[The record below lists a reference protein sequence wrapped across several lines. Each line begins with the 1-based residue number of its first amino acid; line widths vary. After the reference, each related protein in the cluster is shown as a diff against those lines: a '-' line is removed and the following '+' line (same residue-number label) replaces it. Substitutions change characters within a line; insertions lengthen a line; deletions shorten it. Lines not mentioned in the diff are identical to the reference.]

1 MLILLVED
9 SPTQAEMARLRLEAR
24 GASVVLA
31 ADLAG
36 ALEQLRQAEIDVILL
51 DLTLP
56 DSSGLET
63 FYRIRAA
70 CDAPVVIWTSDDNA
84 EMAMRTMKK
93 GAQDYLIKG
102 KTSDDSVMR
111 VLNYAI
117 ERSNVEKA
125 LVKSEKRLRI
135 LLENTYDAFISMDSH
150 WHITDWNV
158 QAERT
163 FGWSRSE
170 ALGRP
175 LSMIVP
181 SHLRRKYTRELAAFF
196 HQQTEPNARLTD
208 VLIAVHKDG
217 HEFPIEMGTFRVKG
231 DDNFMFCAFGRDIS
245 ERKRM
250 ESELESRVQERTAE
264 LMQSNEELK
273 QFAKIASHD
282 LQEPLR
288 AVQGFVNLLMES
300 TKGQLSKDCEEY
312 MDYILDGTQRMQQ
325 LIQAVLLHSSI
336 TAEARER
343 DVPLTDCGSVL
354 EEVLANL
361 DASIKE
367 ADAYLEVDYLPE
379 VAVDR
384 SQLVQLFQNLI
395 SNAIKYRGEESPQI
409 FISAEKTVDEWVFS
423 VRDNGIGIEGKYA
436 DKIFDMFAR
445 LHGKTKY
452 KGTGM
457 GLAICKK
464 IVNMHGGRIWV
475 ESELGQGCIF
485 LFTLPAT
492 SKPLRR
498 VSMESNIEILLVE
511 DTPSDVRLTQ
521 EALKRSELKYNL
533 TVVNDGVEAMELL
546 TSLKDKDAQGKKLP
560 DVILL
565 DLNMPRKNGH
575 EVLHDISQDATLKEI
590 PVVLLT
596 VSQRDEDVMEALRTK
611 MNYYLAKPVTSTKLA
626 VLLRAIFELQYE
638 PAVERRP
645 VASETHVRLVLAGN
659 PHTALSI
666 LTKLAHD
673 ENYKIR
679 VRVAENPETPEHLLK
694 ELANDKHYEVRIG
707 VAENP
712 RVPLHLLEQLSRD
725 ENDDVKLALAG
736 NDKVPTNILARLVDD
751 PNTFVSA
758 SANKTLAGLASGSA
772 R

>member
-1 MLILLVED
+1 MLVLLVED
-9 SPTQAEMARLRLEAR
+9 SPTQAEIAKGRLEAR
-24 GASVVLA
+24 GAAVEVTPTLA
-31 ADLAG
+31 E
-36 ALEQLRQAEIDVILL
+36 ALQRLRQPGVDVILL

-56 DSSGLET
+56 DSTGLET
-63 FYRIRAA
+63 FYRVRASS
-70 CDAPVVIWTSDDNA
+70 DVPVVIWTGDDNA

-125 LVKSEKRLRI
+125 LVRSEKRLRI

-150 WHITDWNV
+150 WHITDWNT

-163 FGWSRSE
+163 FGWTRAE
-170 ALGRP
+170 VLGRP
-175 LSMIVP
+175 LAMIVP
-181 SHLRRKYTRELAAFF
+181 PHLRRKYTRDLTSFF
-196 HQQTEPNARLTD
+196 MAEKDAQARLTD
-208 VLIAVHKDG
+208 ELICVHHDG
-217 HEFPIEMGTFRVKG
+217 HEFPIEMGIFRVKG
-231 DDNFMFCAFGRDIS
+231 DDDFMYCAFGRDIS
-245 ERKRM
+245 ERRRM
-250 ESELESRVQERTAE
+250 AVELEQRVQERTEE
-264 LMQSNEELK
+264 LTRSNEELN

-288 AVQGFVNLLMES
+288 AVQGFINLLQES
-300 TKGQLSKDCEEY
+300 TRGQLNQDCEEY
-312 MDYILDGTQRMQQ
+312 MEYILDGTQRMQQ

-336 TAEARER
+336 SAENSHNKE
-343 DVPLTDCGSVL
+343 VPLTDCGAAL

-367 ADAYLEVDYLPE
+367 SEAVLEVDYLPE

-384 SQLVQLFQNLI
+384 SQLIQLFQNLI
-395 SNAIKYRGEESPQI
+395 SNAIKYRGEEAPQI
-409 FISAEKTVDEWVFS
+409 YISAERTVDEWLFS
-423 VRDNGIGIEGKYA
+423 VRDNGIGIEAKYA
-436 DKIFDMFAR
+436 DQIFDMFAR

-464 IVNMHGGRIWV
+464 IVNLHGGRIWV

-485 LFTLPAT
+485 LFTLPAA

-521 EALKRSELKYNL
+521 EALKRSELKYTL

-546 TSLKDKDAQGKKLP
+546 HSLKDTFGKKLP
-560 DVILL
+560 DIILL

-575 EVLHDISQDATLKEI
+575 EVLHEISQDPKLKEV

-611 MNYYLAKPVTSTKLA
+611 MNFYLAKPVTSNKLS
-626 VLLRAIFELQYE
+626 VLLRAIFVLQSGE
-638 PAVERRP
+638 IVERKP
-645 VASETHVRLVLAGN
+645 MASETHVRLVLAGN
-659 PHTALSI
+659 PHTAHSI
-666 LTKLAHD
+666 LGRLATD

-694 ELANDKHYEVRIG
+694 ELAGDKHYEVRIG
-707 VAENP
+707 VSENP
-712 RVPLHLLEQLSRD
+712 HVSQALLEQLAGD
-725 ENDDVKLALAG
+725 ENDDVRLAIAG
-736 NDKVPTNILARLVDD
+736 NKLVPTSILARLVDD

-758 SANKTLAGLASGSA
+758 SATKTLASLASGSVA
-772 R
+772 

>member
-1 MLILLVED
+1 MFVLLVED
-9 SPTQAEMARLRLEAR
+9 SPTQAEIAKGRLEAR
-24 GASVVLA
+24 GAQVECAPTLA
-31 ADLAG
+31 E
-36 ALEQLRQAEIDVILL
+36 ALQRLRQPGVDVILL

-56 DSSGLET
+56 DSTGVET
-63 FYRIRAA
+63 FYRVRAA
-70 CDAPVVIWTSDDNA
+70 CDVPVVIWTGDDNA
-84 EMAMRTMKK
+84 EMALRTMKK

-102 KTSDDSVMR
+102 KTSDDSVIR

-125 LVKSEKRLRI
+125 LVISEKRLRV

-150 WHITDWNV
+150 WHITDWNA

-163 FGWSRSE
+163 FGWSRAE

-175 LSMIVP
+175 LALIVP
-181 SHLRRKYTRELAAFF
+181 AHLRRKYTRELTSFF
-196 HQQTEPNARLTD
+196 QNEKDVQAKLTNE
-208 VLIAVHKDG
+208 LICVHRDG
-217 HEFPIEMGTFRVKG
+217 HEFPIEMGIFRVKG
-231 DDNFMFCAFGRDIS
+231 DDDFVYCAFGRDIS
-245 ERKRM
+245 ERRRLA
-250 ESELESRVQERTAE
+250 EELEQRVQERTAE
-264 LMQSNEELK
+264 LQRSNEELN

-325 LIQAVLLHSSI
+325 LIQDVLLHSSI
-336 TAEARER
+336 SAENLREKE
-343 DVPLTDCGSVL
+343 VPLTDCGAAL

-367 ADAYLEVDYLPE
+367 AGACLEVDYLPE

-384 SQLVQLFQNLI
+384 SQLIQLFQNLI
-395 SNAIKYRGEESPQI
+395 SNAIKYRGEEVPQI
-409 FISAEKTVDEWVFS
+409 YISAERTVDEWLFS
-423 VRDNGIGIEGKYA
+423 VRDNGIGIESKYA

-464 IVNMHGGRIWV
+464 IVNLHGGRIWV

-485 LFTLPAT
+485 LFTLPAA
-492 SKPLRR
+492 SKPPRR

-546 TSLKDKDAQGKKLP
+546 NSLKDAPGKKLP
-560 DVILL
+560 DIVLL

-575 EVLHDISQDATLKEI
+575 EVLHEISQDPKLKEV

-611 MNYYLAKPVTSTKLA
+611 MNYYLAKPVTSAKLS
-626 VLLRAIFELQYE
+626 VLIRAIFELQSE
-638 PAVERRP
+638 GGGERKP
-645 VASETHVRLVLAGN
+645 PASETHVRLVLAGN
-659 PHTALSI
+659 PHTAGSI
-666 LTKLAHD
+666 LTRLAKD
-673 ENYKIR
+673 ENYQIR
-679 VRVAENPETPEHLLK
+679 TRVAENPETPDHLLK
-694 ELANDKHYEVRIG
+694 ELALDPHYEVRIG
-707 VAENP
+707 VSENP
-712 RVPLHLLEQLSRD
+712 HVSHALLEALAADQ
-725 ENDDVKLALAG
+725 NDDVRLALAG
-736 NDKVPTNILARLVDD
+736 NAKVPTNILARLVDD
-751 PNTFVSA
+751 QNTFVSS
-758 SANKTLAGLASGSA
+758 SANKTLAGLASGSVA
-772 R
+772 